1 MAPSCC
7 EPAANCSASA
17 ARSRPALRFKTPRL
31 PRGRGVFLCAASPQE
46 RRDAFCR
53 LGRDPAKHATVLTST
68 IAVTPLADPYLRH
81 ALAFHVL
88 GLDPAYE
95 LCFCIAHF
103 SRDWVA
109 LATRRRGQC
118 FLPGRKL
125 HTNSRIV
132 RQCLQQANFSCLR
145 HIGSRCAS
153 TGANLITSRTLS
165 RMVRQFLCG
174 WRSHRKLVLW
184 TILGR
189 RLREGNRFRQK
200 CGREQESMVQR

>member
-7 EPAANCSASA
+7 EPAANCSVSA

-95 LCFCIAHF
+95 LCSCIAHF

-109 LATRRRGQC
+109 LATRRREQC
-118 FLPGRKL
+118 FLPCGKL
-125 HTNSRIV
+125 HNCTRFVCSAFLPAHV
-132 RQCLQQANFSCLR
+132 YSKQ
-145 HIGSRCAS
+145 
-153 TGANLITSRTLS
+153 TSRACGTSVAAARQPVRPNNFRRQLQDGPS
-165 RMVRQFLCG
+165 IPVRMA
-174 WRSHRKLVLW
+174 
-184 TILGR
+184 
-189 RLREGNRFRQK
+189 
-200 CGREQESMVQR
+200 